1 MSRNFQFRFNRQA
14 IPRDTKR
21 PDIRVARKW
30 NQKWSILYRL
40 GSQTCA
46 FISQTCAFI
55 KCRVRRCRRGRWLKR
70 RLGESQPFSSQTASR
85 HVARAFEDGPAD
97 ARRGAW
103 QWLFISLNGVA
114 ARDLI
119 RSRVPAIEC
128 PTRRILL
135 RTFATSLTKAL
146 AGDPRL
152 HGAAGVSRVC

>member
-1 MSRNFQFRFNRQA
+1 LSRNFQFRFYRQA
-14 IPRDTKR
+14 ILRDMKR
-21 PDIRVARKW
+21 SDVRVAQKW

-40 GSQTCA
+40 G
-46 FISQTCAFI
+46 SQTCAFI